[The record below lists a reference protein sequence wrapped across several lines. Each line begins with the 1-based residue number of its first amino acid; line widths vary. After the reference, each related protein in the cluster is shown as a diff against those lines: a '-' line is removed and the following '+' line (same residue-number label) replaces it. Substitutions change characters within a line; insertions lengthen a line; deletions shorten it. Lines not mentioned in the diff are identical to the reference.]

1 MRVNE
6 PNSGREVPFG
16 KKEILLSTTDPAGL
30 ITFANK
36 DFSKIAGYSLD
47 ELVGQPH
54 NIVRHKDMPAP
65 AFKDLWGTIQS
76 GKSWLGMVKNHCKNG
91 DHYWVDA
98 YVTPI
103 QKNGQIVEFQSVRVQ
118 PSRTRVERAEKFYAK
133 LRKTPKGQI
142 PKEIQAPK
150 LNLKNKALLVLG
162 ISLLLSSLP
171 IFVLGS
177 GFAWYWM
184 AMSLVFGG
192 FVGWLGLTKVLQ
204 PIMEVAR
211 HAKSA
216 YDNPLAHYIYS
227 GRTDEAGVIR
237 FLLHYRKM
245 EAVGILGRLRESA
258 EGLVESAGGLKEGAK
273 VTSEKLHEQRNAT
286 ELVAAA
292 MEEMSASA
300 TEVANHTEN
309 ATEHA
314 KDSAMQVGE
323 ALPVVE
329 GAETSMTSL
338 SSSVQNAAEEIE
350 TLVKENDRIR
360 KVLGIITDI
369 AEQTNLLALNATIE
383 AARAGEQGRGFAV
396 VADEVRAL
404 AQRTEKATGEIEE
417 VIQKLRARADEARE
431 IMVRGRSLSEKTAE
445 DVQMGAAALRQ
456 IGDGIQAIQQM
467 SEGIALGAN
476 EQKKVSM
483 EMVEKVV
490 NISQSGAELNDLAER
505 NAEEG
510 DRLLNISQGL
520 KDLVIQFRG

>member
-1 MRVNE
+1 MRINE
-6 PNSGREVPFG
+6 PNTGRELLFG
-16 KKEILLSTTDPAGL
+16 EKEILLSTTDPNGV
-30 ITFANK
+30 ITFANE
-36 DFSKIAGYSLD
+36 DFSKIAGYTLE
-47 ELVGQPH
+47 ELKGQPH
-54 NIVRHKDMPAP
+54 NLVRHKDMPSV
-65 AFKDLWGTIQS
+65 AFKDLWGTIQE
-76 GKSWLGMVKNHCKNG
+76 GRSWLGMVKNHCKNG

-103 QKNGQIVEFQSVRVQ
+103 QKNGKIIEYQSVRVL
-118 PSRTRVERAEKFYAK
+118 PSRERVERAEALYTKIRNSPKGQLPSELRPPRLNLQQKALSVLAVSLLLALLPLLAMGPGLEWYWVALGFVAGGAVGLLG
-133 LRKTPKGQI
+133 LRKT
-142 PKEIQAPK
+142 
-150 LNLKNKALLVLG
+150 
-162 ISLLLSSLP
+162 
-171 IFVLGS
+171 
-177 GFAWYWM
+177 
-184 AMSLVFGG
+184 
-192 FVGWLGLTKVLQ
+192 LQ
-204 PIMEVAR
+204 PIVEVAKN
-211 HAKSA
+211 AKKA
-216 YDNPLAHYIYS
+216 YDNPLAYYIYA
-227 GRTDEAGVIR
+227 GRTDEAGALR

-258 EGLVESAGGLKEGAK
+258 KGLVDSASGLKEGAK
-273 VTSEKLHEQRNAT
+273 KASDRLNEQRNAT

-300 TEVANHTEN
+300 TEVANHTES

-314 KDSAMQVGE
+314 KDSALQVGE

-329 GAETSMTSL
+329 GAESSMTSL
-338 SSSVQNAAEEIE
+338 SNSVQNAAEEIE

-431 IMVRGRSLSEKTAE
+431 IMVRGRALSEKTAE

-456 IGDGIQAIQQM
+456 IGDGIRSIQQM

-476 EQKKVSM
+476 EQKKVSL

-490 NISQSGAELNDLAER
+490 NISRSGAELNELSEQ
-505 NAEEG
+505 NAEQG
-510 DRLLNISQGL
+510 DRLLRISQGL
-520 KDLVIQFRG
+520 QDLVIQFRG

>member
-1 MRVNE
+1 MRINE
-6 PNSGREVPFG
+6 PNTGKEVLFG
-16 KKEILLSTTDPAGL
+16 KKEILLSTTDPNGV
-30 ITFANK
+30 ITFANE
-36 DFSKIAGYSLD
+36 DFSKIAGYTLE
-47 ELVGQPH
+47 ELRGQPH
-54 NIVRHKDMPAP
+54 NLVRHKDMPSL
-65 AFKDLWGTIQS
+65 AFKDLWGTIQ
-76 GKSWLGMVKNHCKNG
+76 GGRSWLGMVKNHCKNG

-103 QKNGQIVEFQSVRVQ
+103 QKNGKIVEFQSVRVL
-118 PSRTRVERAEKFYAK
+118 PSKTRVDRAEALYAK
-133 LRKTPKGQI
+133 LRKAGKG
-142 PKEIQAPK
+142 PLPTEIKPPRF
-150 LNLKNKALLVLG
+150 NLQQKTFGILVS
-162 ISLLLSSLP
+162 SLLLAILP
-171 IFVLGS
+171 ILVMGVGL
-177 GFAWYWM
+177 AWYWA
-184 AMSLVFGG
+184 AMGCLVGG
-192 FVGWLGLTKVLQ
+192 SVGLLGLRKVLQ
-204 PIMEVAR
+204 PIMEVAK
-211 HAKSA
+211 HAKEA

-227 GRTDEAGVIR
+227 GRTDEAGILR

-258 EGLVESAGGLKEGAK
+258 KGLVESAGGLKEGAK
-273 VTSEKLHEQRNAT
+273 VTSTKLHEQRNAT

-300 TEVANHTEN
+300 TEVANHTES

-314 KDSAMQVGE
+314 KDSALQVGE

-329 GAETSMTSL
+329 GAESSMTSL

-417 VIQKLRARADEARE
+417 VIQKLRARADDARE
-431 IMVRGRSLSEKTAE
+431 MMVQGRSLSEKTAQ

-476 EQKKVSM
+476 EQKKVSL

-505 NAEEG
+505 NAAEG
-510 DRLLNISQGL
+510 DRLLTISQGL
-520 KDLVIQFRG
+520 QDLVIQFRG

>member
-1 MRVNE
+1 MRINE
-6 PNSGREVPFG
+6 PNTGREVPFG
-16 KKEILLSTTDPAGL
+16 KKEILLSTTDPGGV
-30 ITFANK
+30 ITYANQDFARV
-36 DFSKIAGYSLD
+36 AGYSLE

-54 NIVRHKDMPAP
+54 NLVRHKDMPP
-65 AFKDLWGTIQS
+65 LAFKDLWGTIQ
-76 GKSWLGMVKNHCKNG
+76 GGRSWLGVVKNHCKNG

-103 QKNGQIVEFQSVRVQ
+103 QKNGKIIEYQSVRVL
-118 PSRTRVERAEKFYAK
+118 PSRDRVERADALYKK
-133 LRKTPKGQI
+133 LREAPKGKL
-142 PKEIQAPK
+142 PKEILPPK
-150 LNLKNKALLVLG
+150 LNLLQKSLLVAVF
-162 ISLLLSSLP
+162 SLLVAVLP
-171 IFVLGS
+171 AFVLGA
-177 GFAWYWM
+177 GAAWYWF
-184 AMSLVFGG
+184 AASFVAGGLVGM
-192 FVGWLGLTKVLQ
+192 VGLRTVLH
-204 PIMEVAR
+204 PVMEVAR
-211 HAKSA
+211 RAKET
-216 YDNPLAHYIYS
+216 YDNPLAHYIYA
-227 GRTDEAGVIR
+227 GRTDEAGALR

-258 EGLVESAGGLKEGAK
+258 EGLVESATGLKESAQA
-273 VTSEKLHEQRNAT
+273 TSEKLHEQRNQT

-314 KDSAMQVGE
+314 KDSALQVSE

-329 GAETSMTSL
+329 GAESSMTSL

-431 IMVRGRSLSEKTAE
+431 IMVRGRSLSEKTAQ
-445 DVQMGAAALRQ
+445 DVQMGAEALRQ
-456 IGDGIQAIQQM
+456 IGSGIQSIQQM
-467 SEGIALGAN
+467 SEGIYLGAN

-490 NISQSGAELNDLAER
+490 NISRSGADINELAEK

-510 DRLLNISQGL
+510 DRLLQISKGL

>member
-1 MRVNE
+1 MRINE
-6 PNSGREVPFG
+6 PNTGREVQFG
-16 KKEILLSTTDPAGL
+16 KDEILLSTTDPNGV

-36 DFSKIAGYSLD
+36 DFSKVAGFTLE

-54 NIVRHKDMPAP
+54 NLVRHKDMPSL
-65 AFKDLWGTIQS
+65 AFKDLWETIK
-76 GKSWLGMVKNHCKNG
+76 GGRSWLGMVKNHCKNG

-103 QKNGQIVEFQSVRVQ
+103 HKNGKIVEFQSVRVL
-118 PSRTRVERAEKFYAK
+118 PERNRVDRAEALYAK
-133 LRKTPKGQI
+133 LRNSPKGSL
-142 PKEIQAPK
+142 PREIQAPK
-150 LNLKNKALLVLG
+150 FSLQQKVFAVLG
-162 ISLLLSSLP
+162 VSLLIAALP
-171 IFVLGS
+171 ILMMGT
-177 GFAWYWM
+177 GLAWYW
-184 AMSLVFGG
+184 LVAGFAAGG
-192 FVGWLGLTKVLQ
+192 LLGLAGLGRVLH
-204 PIMEVAR
+204 PVLEVAKE
-211 HAKSA
+211 AKEA

-227 GRTDEAGVIR
+227 GRTDEAGALR
-237 FLLHYRKM
+237 FLLHYRNM

-258 EGLVESAGGLKEGAK
+258 EGLVQSAEGLKEGAK
-273 VTSEKLHEQRNAT
+273 VTSEKLQGQRNAT

-309 ATEHA
+309 ATDHA
-314 KDSAMQVGE
+314 KDSALQVGE

-329 GAETSMTSL
+329 GAESSMNSL
-338 SSSVQNAAEEIE
+338 SSSVQSAAEEIE

-417 VIQKLRARADEARE
+417 VIQKLRSRAEEARE
-431 IMVRGRSLSEKTAE
+431 IMVRGRSLSEKTAQ
-445 DVQMGAAALRQ
+445 DVQLGAEALRQ
-456 IGDGIQAIQQM
+456 IGNGIHFIQQM
-467 SEGIALGAN
+467 SEGISLGAN

-490 NISQSGAELNDLAER
+490 NISQSGAELNELAEQ

-510 DRLLNISQGL
+510 DRLLKISQGL